1 MSAISNK
8 AHTITEEA
16 LGCDTLKVIQ
26 PAKIGEGTWLNE
38 LLLFLKPEVFMVH
51 DAGQTEKVVDLIL
64 EKLSEFDVQID
75 GISIVGGR
83 ILDEQEIMN
92 RHYGF
97 INVLSR
103 SASKVLNAADK
114 KRIEDALGMSISGY
128 TILGGHEY
136 LQQYPAETGSDLDRF
151 WFTGKSTKIR
161 SGFYVRAVNKNGKDI
176 ILVNGFHPQQLAHFT
191 QPSHKIVLLLLHSNT
206 AWSIL
211 KNEMVGATFPE
222 KAAPESI
229 RGILYSHAHE
239 YGFESVTIANNCV
252 HLSAGPFE
260 AMFEIVNFFGKL
272 IGLDFQ
278 QQPPLI
284 LRRMLEA
291 GIAYEQAI
299 NVLNNPIIT
308 LSEKQV
314 DLFTATEDMNT
325 DEAVTLYKANVSG

>member
-1 MSAISNK
+1 MSAISNR

-16 LGCDTLKVIQ
+16 LRCDTLEVMQ

-38 LLLFLKPEVFMVH
+38 LLLFIKPEVFMVPE
-51 DAGQTEKVVDLIL
+51 AGQTEKVVDLIL
-64 EKLSEFDVQID
+64 EKISEFDIQIN
-75 GISIVGGR
+75 GVSIVGGR

-103 SASKVLNAADK
+103 SASKVLNAEDK
-114 KRIEDALGMSISGY
+114 KRIEDSLGISIHGY
-128 TILGGHEY
+128 DILGGHEY
-136 LQQYPAETGSDLDRF
+136 LQQYPEETSSDLDRF
-151 WFTGKSTKIR
+151 WFMGKSTKIR
-161 SGFYVRAVNKNGKDI
+161 SGFYVRPVEKNGRDI

-191 QPSHKIVLLLLHSNT
+191 QPSHKIVLMLLHSNT
-206 AWSIL
+206 DWAIL

-222 KAAPESI
+222 KAVPDSI
-229 RGILYSHAHE
+229 RGILHSHAQA

-260 AMFEIVNFFGKL
+260 AMFEMVNFFGK
-272 IGLDFQ
+272 ITGLDVQ
-278 QQPPLI
+278 KQLPLI

-291 GIAYEQAI
+291 GIEYEQAI
-299 NVLNNPIIT
+299 KALDNPTIT
-308 LSEKQV
+308 YSGKQI

-325 DEAVTLYKANVSG
+325 DEAVALYKQNVSR